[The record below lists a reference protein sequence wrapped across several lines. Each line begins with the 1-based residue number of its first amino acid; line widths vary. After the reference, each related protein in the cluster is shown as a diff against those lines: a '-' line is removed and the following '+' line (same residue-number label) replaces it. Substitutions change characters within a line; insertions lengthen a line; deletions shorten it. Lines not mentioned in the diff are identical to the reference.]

1 MDTASMLSLHPH
13 RCLVVLCVLL
23 GAAAPTGAAGP
34 GGVCELNSHDITP
47 RQIESYRRNGFI
59 VIDDFWAPAELE
71 EWRAAVEEVSH
82 RRCCSLRSATCSPPV
97 PPMTRPCP

>member
-1 MDTASMLSLHPH
+1 MLPLHPH

-23 GAAAPTGAAGP
+23 GAASPTGAGAARGS
-34 GGVCELNSHDITP
+34 GVCELNSHDITP

-59 VIDDFWAPAELE
+59 VIDDFWTPAELE

-82 RRCCSLRSATCSPPV
+82 RRCCSLRSATCSPPA
-97 PPMTRPCP
+97 MTRPCP

>member
-1 MDTASMLSLHPH
+1 MLPLHPH

-23 GAAAPTGAAGP
+23 GAASPTGAGAAG
-34 GGVCELNSHDITP
+34 GAGSGVCELNSHDITP

-59 VIDDFWAPAELE
+59 VIDDFWTPAELE